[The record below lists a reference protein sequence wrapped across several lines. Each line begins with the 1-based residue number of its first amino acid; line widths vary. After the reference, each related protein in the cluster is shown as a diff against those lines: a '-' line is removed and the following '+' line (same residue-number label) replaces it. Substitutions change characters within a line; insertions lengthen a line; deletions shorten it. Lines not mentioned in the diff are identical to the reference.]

1 MPVISRNRQAIQIA
15 AVVAMAFIATTAA
28 ALDADVGET
37 GVCPDIGQITQAD
50 ENRALPSAD
59 SLEAITQRQY
69 ISFAPEVNL
78 TQASNL
84 FDQISAPALVFG
96 TRLQSLAISTADP
109 SVILVRKRATANSPE
124 VCGWASLAELYNLAD
139 LDPLLLR
146 DLPGRENAVGIDGI
160 TLNALDA
167 QAVARASRDPE
178 GRLLPVPVFSTPNS
192 QRAIDGAFRFKLPRP
207 LSYFSVT
214 YVLDVET
221 DRNSDLDGV
230 RCQDVGE
237 EDCFLLLGGRNESGV
252 DDVLG
257 WVRGSDVDP
266 WPSTLSLFYAPGTR
280 NVNAYFSKCAAAEQ
294 ILGEG
299 NAGLCSDRGALTGSY
314 AEADENNLPRYPI
327 VGVERLS
334 DPNTGEDAF
343 IYEAIAPIGVC
354 LEGSQREECRDASAA
369 QIAEAGIQRGL
380 DQLRNVD
387 IMFVIDGSASME
399 RFFEPALDAAT
410 DFADQVVANGS
421 LSARF
426 AAVVYSDYRGGDG
439 TVENVEFLPLADF
452 GRPGDT
458 SNLAGLRATDT
469 IQNRLGDVHKDQ
481 PEAPFAALA
490 KAVDPVR
497 AGWRE
502 DAGIRLVIWIA
513 DVGNRNAGQTVT
525 KGDIT
530 LTERVTAQTVAQAA
544 AAAEGLAPL
553 VFSAVHVPSRQLTDI
568 EPNREDF
575 LADFSALAAA
585 LPPNSVFAP
594 TILRSDDVAEARGQ
608 IFSALDAILTAV
620 ASAEACA
627 AGDLSCEGSASA
639 SLAPSTQS
647 DDDLFAL
654 AVGRALAE
662 RLGLVR
668 SGTDATLGEGELI
681 AVERVFI
688 PYKPEDGDFD
698 FWLGLRPDEMTRL
711 VQSVGAVC
719 DEMSRRQFG
728 PQLLEGYLSVL
739 ETVTRA
745 EVDRNLSTS
754 EFLSKVLS
762 VPRAEFSSLVT
773 ADVPFVDLLD
783 QLASDDNLVAEFQG
797 QMCRHANMLGWVRTG
812 SRVPFDQVVWENGR
826 VALADGTQLTKFF
839 WDWTGEGGGN
849 TYYFFPL
856 TYLP

>member
-1 MPVISRNRQAIQIA
+1 MSVILSNLRAIQIA
-15 AVVAMAFIATTAA
+15 IVFAATCVATASLA
-28 ALDADVGET
+28 QDVDVGAS
-37 GVCPDIGQITQAD
+37 GFCPDISQISETD
-50 ENRALPSAD
+50 NNRALPNAD
-59 SLEAITQRQY
+59 SLEAIAQRQY
-69 ISFAPEVNL
+69 ISFAPEVEL
-78 TQASNL
+78 KQASNL
-84 FDQISAPALVFG
+84 FDPINASALVFG
-96 TRLQSLAISTADP
+96 TRLQSLAASNADP
-109 SVILVRKRATANSPE
+109 SVILVRKRATADSPE
-124 VCGWASLAELYNLAD
+124 VCGWASLAQLYNLAD

-146 DLPGRENAVGIDGI
+146 DLPGRENAVGIDGV
-160 TLNALDA
+160 TSNALDA

-178 GRLLPVPVFSTPNS
+178 GRLVPVPVFSIPNS
-192 QRAIDGAFRFKLPRP
+192 QRTDDGTFRFKLLRP

-214 YVLDVET
+214 YILEVET
-221 DRNSDLDGV
+221 DSNSDLDSA
-230 RCQDVGE
+230 RCEDVSE
-237 EDCFLLLGGRNESGV
+237 EGCFLLLGGRNESGV

-299 NAGLCSDRGALTGSY
+299 NAGLCSDRSALTGSY
-314 AEADENNLPRYPI
+314 QEADENNLPRYPI
-327 VGVERLS
+327 VGVERLT

-343 IYEAIAPIGVC
+343 IYEAVAPIGVC
-354 LEGSQREECRDASAA
+354 LEGSQRAECRDVNDAL
-369 QIAEAGIQRGL
+369 IADAGIQRGL

-387 IMFVIDGSASME
+387 IMFVIDGSSSMD

-410 DFADQVVANGS
+410 TFANQVVATGA

-426 AAVVYSDYRGGDG
+426 SAVVYSDYRGGDG

-458 SNLAGLRATDT
+458 SNLAGLRAAEA
-469 IQNRLGDVHKDQ
+469 IQRRLGDVHNDQ
-481 PEAPFAALA
+481 PEAPFAALVR
-490 KAVDPVR
+490 AVDPMR

-513 DVGNRNAGQTVT
+513 DVGNRDAGQSRT
-525 KGDIT
+525 KGGID
-530 LTERVTAQTVAQAA
+530 LTERVTAQSVAQAA
-544 AAAEGLAPL
+544 AAAKGLAPL
-553 VFSAVHVPSRQLTDI
+553 IFSAVHVPSRQNSDI
-568 EPNREDF
+568 EPNRKDF
-575 LADFSALAAA
+575 LSDYDALANA

-594 TILRSDDVAEARGQ
+594 TILRSDDAVEARGQ

-620 ASAEACA
+620 SGAEACA
-627 AGDLSCEGSASA
+627 AGNPSCEGETVAS
-639 SLAPSTQS
+639 SAPSTQTNG
-647 DDDLFAL
+647 DLFAL

-662 RLGLVR
+662 KLGLVQ
-668 SGTDATLGEGELI
+668 SGTDAALGEGELI

-688 PYKPEDGDFD
+688 PYKIQDGDFD

-719 DEMSRRQFG
+719 DEMGRRQFG

-762 VPRAEFSSLVT
+762 VPRSKFSTLVT

-783 QLASDDNLVAEFQG
+783 KLASNDALAAEFQG

-812 SRVPFDQVVWENGR
+812 SRVPFDQVLWENGR
-826 VALADGTQLTKFF
+826 VVLADGAGLTKFF

-856 TYLP
+856 AYLP